1 MNAITSAKN
10 ALVVMMLALW
20 AGTLSVQASADADC
34 PTLLQYEHSKL
45 RSDQQINF
53 CDDFKGKV
61 LLVINTASQC
71 GYTSQFSGLQTLYQ
85 EYRDEGLVLL
95 GFPSADFR
103 QEYASEEDIAKVCYV
118 NYGVTFPMLSESSV
132 KGAEANPFFQ
142 NLQRQGAPS
151 PSWNFNKFLVDR
163 RGKFIAH
170 YPASTRPDS
179 RQLRDAIERELNS
192 P

>member
-1 MNAITSAKN
+1 MSTITSAKHV
-10 ALVVMMLALW
+10 LVLLTLALW
-20 AGTLSVQASADADC
+20 AGALSAQAAADADC
-34 PTLLQYEHSKL
+34 PTLLQYEHNKL
-45 RSDQQINF
+45 RSEQQINF
-53 CDDFKGKV
+53 CDNYKGKV

-71 GYTSQFSGLQTLYQ
+71 GYTSQFSGLQKLYQ
-85 EYRDEGLVLL
+85 EYRDDGLVLL

-103 QEYASEEDIAKVCYV
+103 QEYTSEEDIAKVCYV

-132 KGAEANPFFQ
+132 KGADANPFFQ

-151 PSWNFNKFLVDR
+151 PNWNFNKFLIDR

-170 YPASTRPDS
+170 YPSSIRPDS
-179 RQLRDAIERELNS
+179 QQLRDAIERQLNS